1 MTANPTKIAR
11 AVSKP
16 AQATPV
22 VNAKRPRTKRS
33 EITPA
38 ARMIAAAATT
48 PQLRSSKATPQLAA
62 LEPAMPVRV
71 TRCDQI
77 FAMLN
82 GANGTSIAELMSA
95 TGWLPH
101 AARSALSGLRKAGML
116 LERTNEDGGSR
127 YRIKVA
133 A

>member
-48 PQLRSSKATPQLAA
+48 PELRSSKATPRIGA
-62 LEPAMPVRV
+62 PAPLSPVRV
-71 TRCDQI
+71 TRRDQI
-77 FAMLN
+77 VAMLIHAN
-82 GANGTSIAELMSA
+82 GASIAELMAA

-101 AARSALSGLRKAGML
+101 TTRAALSGLRKTGML
-116 LERTNEDGGSR
+116 LERTSEDADSR

-133 A
+133 E